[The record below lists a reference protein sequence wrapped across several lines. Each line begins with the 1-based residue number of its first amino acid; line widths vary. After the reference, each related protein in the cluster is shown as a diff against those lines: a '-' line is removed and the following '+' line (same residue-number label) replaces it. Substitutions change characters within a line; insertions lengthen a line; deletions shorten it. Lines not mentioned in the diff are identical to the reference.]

1 MFLNLWNVE
10 KVFVKICGKFDGC
23 WTIITKFI
31 AITNKV
37 VHRYQ
42 FSIFVDATL
51 TKNIYFGI

>member
-42 FSIFVDATL
+42 FSIFVDAT
-51 TKNIYFGI
+51 